1 MTLRHIDQ
9 QERLARVAVPAETPI
24 GEAIQ
29 RLDRAGLGVLL
40 LVDDGY
46 RLVGLLTDGDLRR
59 ALLRGDPLS
68 GPCSE
73 IANLDPVRAALE
85 ISAAEALEIMDNARS
100 FEINH
105 LPLVD
110 RDGRLAG
117 LVLRTDMVS
126 DVDLDL
132 SAVVMAGGLGTR
144 LRPLTEDTPKPMLP
158 VGGRPLMEHLIEQL
172 RQSGIR
178 RVNVTTHFQ
187 HDKIA
192 GYFGDG
198 GRFGVE
204 IDYLSED
211 VPLGT
216 AGALGRLPPQDTPLL
231 VVNGDIL
238 TRVDFRAMLAFHRR
252 QDAVF
257 TVGVRRYGVDVPYGI
272 VTCEGTDVREIVEKP
287 RYEFLVN
294 AGIYLLEPEI
304 LALIPPGR
312 RFDMNDLIAAAVAE
326 GRRVVSFPIV
336 EYWLDVGQP
345 GDYAKAQE
353 DIEEGRLGR

>member
-1 MTLRHIDQ
+1 M
-9 QERLARVAVPAETPI
+9 
-24 GEAIQ
+24 
-29 RLDRAGLGVLL
+29 
-40 LVDDGY
+40 DG
-46 RLVGLLTDGDLRR
+46 
-59 ALLRGDPLS
+59 
-68 GPCSE
+68 
-73 IANLDPVRAALE
+73 
-85 ISAAEALEIMDNARS
+85 ARS

-110 RDGRLAG
+110 GAGRLAG
-117 LVLRTDMVS
+117 LVLRTDMVT

-144 LRPLTEDTPKPMLP
+144 LRPLTEDMPKPMLP

-178 RVNVTTHFQ
+178 RVNITTHFQ

-192 GYFGDG
+192 GHFGDG

-216 AGALGRLPPQDTPLL
+216 AGALGLLPPQDTPLL

-252 QDAVF
+252 QEAAF
-257 TVGVRRYGVDVPYGI
+257 TVGVRRFGVDVPYGI

-304 LALIPPGR
+304 LGLIPAGR

-326 GRRVVSFPIV
+326 GRRVVSFPIL

-345 GDYAKAQE
+345 GDYAQAQE
-353 DIEEGRLGR
+353 DVEEGRLGR